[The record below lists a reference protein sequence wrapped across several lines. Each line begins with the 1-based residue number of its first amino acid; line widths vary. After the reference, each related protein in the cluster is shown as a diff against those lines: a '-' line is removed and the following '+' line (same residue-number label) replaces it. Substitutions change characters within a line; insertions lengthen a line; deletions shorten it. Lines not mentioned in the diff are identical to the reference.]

1 MVANTTI
8 EEVIQMLFLAF
19 NKIKINFVN
28 WKLNW
33 RTYTSDEALP
43 MMTKQ
48 GEIVNQKEFAIT
60 GLALENEALIVH
72 IAYLEFKILIYL
84 A

>member
-1 MVANTTI
+1 
-8 EEVIQMLFLAF
+8 
-19 NKIKINFVN
+19 
-28 WKLNW
+28 
-33 RTYTSDEALP
+33 